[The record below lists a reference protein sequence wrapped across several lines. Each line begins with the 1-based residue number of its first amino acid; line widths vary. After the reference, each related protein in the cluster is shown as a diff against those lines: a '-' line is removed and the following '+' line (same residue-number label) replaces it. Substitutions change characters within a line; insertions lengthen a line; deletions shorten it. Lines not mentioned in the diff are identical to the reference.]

1 MIQLWHDTFMCYDEQ
16 FKRIM
21 DTYRLLRKEGVLF
34 PKREAKNQFLI
45 QFDGKKSP
53 IFEAIEGENI
63 YEVKLII
70 FK

>member
-1 MIQLWHDTFMCYDEQ
+1 MCYDEQ

-63 YEVKLII
+63 YEVMLI
-70 FK
+70 F